1 MSGAGRS
8 LTIAA
13 GVLLAL
19 AAGAVGCDGTAPEA
33 PHDFEGSFSLATHNG
48 SSLPIVVDYDPPK
61 GGYAGCPIDLVGGT
75 LLLTGATHR
84 FTYSL
89 TRYNACRDTTS
100 QAGVGGTYA
109 VVGETL
115 TFRDTADGFFTG
127 RIIQGDAVLITR
139 DAVSLTFRR

>member
-1 MSGAGRS
+1 MRGAGRS

-19 AAGAVGCDGTAPEA
+19 TAGAVGCDGTVTEA
-33 PHDFEGSFSLATHNG
+33 RHAFEGSFSLATYNG
-48 SSLPIVVDYDPPK
+48 SSLPVVVDYDPPK
-61 GGYAGCPIDLVGGT
+61 GAYAGCPIHLTGGS
-75 LLLTGATHR
+75 LLLTAATRR

-89 TRYNACRDTTS
+89 ARYNGCRDTTS
-100 QAGVGGTYA
+100 LAGVGGTYA
-109 VVGETL
+109 VAGETL

-127 RIIQGDAVLITR
+127 RIIEGDAVRITR